1 MDTSIDDPYPVSPL
15 GRLLLSAGKLLL
27 RCYSNAQLNS
37 PELSSPGLEGAGQTL
52 FAAVNSG
59 SVMFYV
65 VTGLLLLL
73 LLLLSA
79 LVSGSEVAFF
89 SLSTNDVAEC
99 RKSNGPA
106 DQRILHLLE
115 RPKKLLATI
124 LILNNFVNIAFVTL
138 STFVTWHVVG
148 SKTTEGLVVSIL
160 TFIVSFAI
168 VFFGE
173 VVPKV
178 YANQNNLTFAR
189 FTSSLLSFGYTF
201 FSPLAWILM
210 TISNVIEKRV
220 ERKGYQLT
228 VDNLNHALDITTKET
243 TEEEKGILKGIVNFG
258 QLTVKQVMRSRMDIT
273 AFDIELDFHELMD
286 KVNKSGYSRVPVYH
300 ETVDNI
306 EGILYVKDLLP
317 YLNENENFSWQKLL
331 RPAFFVPEN
340 KKIDSLLKDFQQKRI
355 HVAIVVDEYGGT
367 SGLITL
373 EDIIEEIVGEIND
386 EFDDDDVAYNKLD
399 DSTYIFEGKTS
410 LNDFCKIINEDPGI
424 FEDIKGE
431 SESLGGLLLELN
443 TKLPRA
449 GERIYYNKF
458 VFTVVSADMK
468 RIKRVRVLIK
478 PIPTEV
484 NTGITIR

>member
-1 MDTSIDDPYPVSPL
+1 MDTSIDDPYPGSPL
-15 GRLLLSAGKLLL
+15 GLLLSAGRQLLL
-27 RCYSNAQLNS
+27 SNNETALDLHVANNS
-37 PELSSPGLEGAGQTL
+37 GLESTGLTI

-59 SVMFYV
+59 SVVFYLI
-65 VTGLLLLL
+65 TGMLLIILLA
-73 LLLLSA
+73 LSA

-89 SLSTNDVAEC
+89 SFSSNDIIESRKTNSPSD
-99 RKSNGPA
+99 K
-106 DQRILHLLE
+106 RILSLLE
-115 RPKKLLATI
+115 NPKKLLATI

-138 STFVTWHVVG
+138 STFVTWRAVG
-148 SKTTEGLVVSIL
+148 SKTTEGLIVTAL
-160 TFIVSFAI
+160 TFAVTFAI

-173 VVPKV
+173 VIPKV

-189 FTSSLLSFGYTF
+189 FTSALLSLSNTI
-201 FSPLAWILM
+201 FSPLAWVLM
-210 TISNVIEKRV
+210 SISNVIEMRV
-220 ERKGYQLT
+220 QRKGYQLT
-228 VDNLNHALDITTKET
+228 VDNLNHALEITTKET
-243 TEEEKGILKGIVNFG
+243 TEEERGILKGIVNFG
-258 QLTVKQVMRSRMDIT
+258 QLTVKQIMRSRMDIT

-286 KVNKSGYSRVPVYH
+286 KVNKSGYSRVPVYN

-317 YLNENENFSWQKLL
+317 YLNENENFGWQKLL
-331 RPAFFVPEN
+331 RTAFFVPEN
-340 KKIDSLLKDFQQKRI
+340 KKIDSLLKDFQEKRI
-355 HVAIVVDEYGGT
+355 HVSIVVDEYGGT

-386 EFDDDDVAYNKLD
+386 EFDDDAIAYNKLD

-410 LNDFCKIINEDPGI
+410 LNDFCKIVNEDPNV
-424 FEDIKGE
+424 FEEIKGE

-449 GERIYYNKF
+449 GERIYYNKY

-484 NTGITIR
+484 NTGIMVR